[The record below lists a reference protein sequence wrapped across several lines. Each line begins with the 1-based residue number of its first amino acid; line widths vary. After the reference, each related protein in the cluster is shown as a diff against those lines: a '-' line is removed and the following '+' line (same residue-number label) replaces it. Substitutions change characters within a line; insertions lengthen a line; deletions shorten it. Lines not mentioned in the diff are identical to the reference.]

1 MIHFLIVYVSIPAE
15 LKIQQYP
22 TPKVD
27 GKLWTL
33 VLQAFSR
40 SGERAARLQLE
51 SSAGQIVCC
60 KFEINGKKV
69 IIIYVLDILVLSI

>member
-15 LKIQQYP
+15 LNIQQYP
-22 TPKVD
+22 MPKVD

-40 SGERAARLQLE
+40 SGERAARLQE
-51 SSAGQIVCC
+51 SSAGQIVSC
-60 KFEINGKKV
+60 KFETNWEK
-69 IIIYVLDILVLSI
+69 